1 MSNLDVKIKILKE
14 EIAETNNLTAAD
26 AVKILELMM
35 ELNEEVEA
43 VKEDVKYIND
53 DISELQQETFDEY
66 GEFEEVSLEE
76 LEEIE
81 NEYTEVPCN
90 SCGKPIFV
98 EKSAIENNNIPCPY
112 CGEIIK

>member
-1 MSNLDVKIKILKE
+1 MNNLDMKINKLKE
-14 EIAETNNLTAAD
+14 EIAEAENLTAQNAIR
-26 AVKILELMM
+26 ILELMT
-35 ELNEEVEA
+35 ELNKEIES

-53 DISELQQETFDEY
+53 DISELQQETFGEY

-81 NEYTEVPCN
+81 NEYTEVLCK
-90 SCGKPIFV
+90 SCGKTIFA
-98 EKSAIENNNIPCPY
+98 EKSVLENNEIPCPY